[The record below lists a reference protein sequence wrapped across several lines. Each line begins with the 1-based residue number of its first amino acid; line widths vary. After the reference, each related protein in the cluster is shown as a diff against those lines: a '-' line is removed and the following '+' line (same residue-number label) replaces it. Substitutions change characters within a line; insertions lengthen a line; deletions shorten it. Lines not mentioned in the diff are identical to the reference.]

1 MVAVKGNEMAVE
13 NRPTCFR
20 ESPAQPEI
28 VCIPSPVSRH
38 LYLVTIISSLF
49 LAAIAAS
56 APAQPWKPGR
66 VVELIVGS
74 GAGGAADR
82 QARVVQKYLQAFP
95 GIPGVV
101 INNRPGGAGNL
112 AYAYLGQHPGDGHYL
127 ITMSTNLLTN
137 QITGTST
144 LGYQD
149 FTPLN
154 ILIREYVTVWVR
166 NESPIGSGKDLI
178 AILRKNPAALSFA
191 FSTARGNQNHI
202 VIGMIAK
209 AAGVDPKVLK
219 IVVYASG
226 GQGMTA
232 AIGGHVAVWVGT
244 AGSAQQHQQNGTIR
258 ILGISSGQ
266 RQAGRLAAVP
276 TLREQGIAADYFAWR
291 GFAGPKGL
299 TAAQTAFW
307 DQAFAKV
314 IETDEW
320 KKELEDNAWAEGYTG
335 AVETR
340 RHLDAEYILLK
351 NMLVDLGVVT
361 PR

>member
-1 MVAVKGNEMAVE
+1 LALI
-13 NRPTCFR
+13 TY
-20 ESPAQPEI
+20 
-28 VCIPSPVSRH
+28 H
-38 LYLVTIISSLF
+38 LSLITLF
-49 LAAIAAS
+49 AAAFAT
-56 APAQPWKPGR
+56 APAVAQQWKPGK
-66 VVELIVGS
+66 VVELVVGS

-82 QARVVQKYLQAFP
+82 QARVVQKYLQSFP

-112 AYAYLGQHPGDGHYL
+112 AYTHIAQHPGEGHYL

-137 QITGTST
+137 QIAGTST

-154 ILIREYVTVWVR
+154 ILIREYVTAWVR
-166 NESPIGSGKDLI
+166 NESPIGSGKELI
-178 AILRKNPAALSFA
+178 ALLKKNPSAVSFA

-209 AAGVDPKVLK
+209 AAGVNPKALK

-232 AIGGHVAVWVGT
+232 AIGGHVDVWVGT

-266 RQAGRLAAVP
+266 RQSGRLAAVP
-276 TLREQGIAADYFAWR
+276 TLREQGIAAEYFAWR
-291 GFAGPKGL
+291 GFAGSKGL

-314 IETDEW
+314 VEAEEW

-335 AVETR
+335 AAETR
-340 RHLDAEYILLK
+340 KHLDAEYILLR
-351 NMLVDLGVVT
+351 NMLTDLGVVA
-361 PR
+361 PK